1 MAESLKT
8 NILLEPQYVGSLSFW
23 KLIVQSEKILFEQHE
38 NYMKRSYR
46 NRCHILSPN
55 GLLRLS
61 IPLEHGKNQHCALKD
76 VRISYNENWQK
87 SHWQSL
93 QSGYRRSPY
102 FEFYEDKIIRFYEDK
117 FLLLLDYNLQL
128 FEVLSALIKIKPE
141 YSLTTQYNKEVA
153 SGYSDFR
160 NVLLPN
166 ESRSSFQSNIK
177 PYIQVF
183 NDRMEFQPEVS
194 IFDLLFNLGNQ
205 TAKYLTD

>member
-8 NILLEPQYVGSLSFW
+8 HILLEPQYAGSLSYW
-23 KLIVQSEKILFEQHE
+23 KLIANAQHILFEQYE
-38 NYMKRSYR
+38 NYTKRSFR

-55 GLLRLS
+55 GILRLS

-76 VRISYNENWQK
+76 VRISYSENWQK

-117 FLLLLDYNLQL
+117 FSFLLDYNIQL
-128 FEVLSALIKIKPE
+128 FDTLSIILKIKPE
-141 YSLTTQYNKEVA
+141 YSLTTQYNKEVD
-153 SGYSDFR
+153 SEYSDFR

-183 NDRMEFQPEVS
+183 NDRMDFQSEVA
-194 IFDLLFNLGNQ
+194 IYDLLFNCGNQ
-205 TAKYLTD
+205 SLNYLKD